1 MDKIRQPKIKYELS
15 IDRFDKRV
23 TQKLEYS
30 NMKAKKE
37 INSSNIKDTKDLN
50 QKLKEYFDKIISEF
64 NINDEITKIES
75 IFIKIEEMSSELL
88 KKSQEENYELSSKD
102 KEDYEQIL
110 EICTKEILN
119 DVVKCI
125 EKKNYFD
132 KVIDMFS
139 QNDDL
144 KEKYREKW
152 FPDIK
157 MK

>member
-1 MDKIRQPKIKYELS
+1 
-15 IDRFDKRV
+15 
-23 TQKLEYS
+23 
-30 NMKAKKE
+30 
-37 INSSNIKDTKDLN
+37 
-50 QKLKEYFDKIISEF
+50 
-64 NINDEITKIES
+64 
-75 IFIKIEEMSSELL
+75 MSSELL